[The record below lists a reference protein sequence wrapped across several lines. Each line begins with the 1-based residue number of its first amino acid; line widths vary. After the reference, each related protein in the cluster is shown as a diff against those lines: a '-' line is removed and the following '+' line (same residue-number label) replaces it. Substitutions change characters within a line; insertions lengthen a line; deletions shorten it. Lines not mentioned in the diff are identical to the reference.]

1 MKSFLNQKAPELVVE
16 KWLGDKPNT
25 EGKFIILEFWGVNCN
40 PCKDCIPHLNELNR
54 HFKEDVVIIG
64 LTSDKEEKIATMKL
78 PVREGDKIVR
88 WEKATMDYP
97 IAIDTKKSTREAFGL
112 RFVPYAVIVDPEGI
126 VRWEGAPKILSA
138 ELINKMMEKYGN
150 VDKKV
155 EKRIWAKSFLNQKA
169 PEFVVEKWLTD
180 EPDMKDKFLLIDFWG
195 TGCAPC
201 RKAIPDLNEFSKKFK
216 DNLVVIGISGQKE
229 EQVRAMKEPVIEYY
243 SAIDTKKVMSKELEI
258 TGIPH
263 VILVDPKG
271 IVRWEGFP
279 LWKEDTLKAET
290 IERII
295 ERYGNKSNSGEK
307 KKIVT
312 ENAPTERK
320 DWWAKS
326 VLNRKAPEIIAEVW
340 VPEKPNTKGKF
351 VLLDFWGHSCGPCK
365 LAIPKLNEWHKKF
378 AKDMVVIGHSNDSP
392 AGIKKMIPAIE
403 YTCALDS
410 KHRTRKE
417 IDLRVNS
424 YVLLI
429 DPKGIVRWEGICEDL
444 STAEIEKIIKEY
456 K

>member
-1 MKSFLNQKAPELVVE
+1 
-16 KWLGDKPNT
+16 
-25 EGKFIILEFWGVNCN
+25 
-40 PCKDCIPHLNELNR
+40 
-54 HFKEDVVIIG
+54 
-64 LTSDKEEKIATMKL
+64 
-78 PVREGDKIVR
+78 
-88 WEKATMDYP
+88 
-97 IAIDTKKSTREAFGL
+97 
-112 RFVPYAVIVDPEGI
+112 
-126 VRWEGAPKILSA
+126 
-138 ELINKMMEKYGN
+138 MEKYGN

-243 SAIDTKKVMSKELEI
+243 SAIDSKKVMSKELEI

-295 ERYGNKSNSGEK
+295 KRYGNKSN
-307 KKIVT
+307 
-312 ENAPTERK
+312 
-320 DWWAKS
+320 
-326 VLNRKAPEIIAEVW
+326 
-340 VPEKPNTKGKF
+340 
-351 VLLDFWGHSCGPCK
+351 
-365 LAIPKLNEWHKKF
+365 
-378 AKDMVVIGHSNDSP
+378 
-392 AGIKKMIPAIE
+392 
-403 YTCALDS
+403 
-410 KHRTRKE
+410 
-417 IDLRVNS
+417 
-424 YVLLI
+424 
-429 DPKGIVRWEGICEDL
+429 
-444 STAEIEKIIKEY
+444 
-456 K
+456 